1 MQMNDANLIKDLF
14 LQVKDPLMQK
24 VLFSL
29 R

>member
-24 VLFSL
+24 VLLSL
-29 R
+29 H